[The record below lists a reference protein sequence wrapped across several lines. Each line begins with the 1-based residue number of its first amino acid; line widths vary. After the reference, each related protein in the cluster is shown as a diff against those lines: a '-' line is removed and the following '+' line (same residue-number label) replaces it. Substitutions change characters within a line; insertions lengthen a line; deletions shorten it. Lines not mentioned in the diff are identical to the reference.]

1 MGTEAFWIP
10 AAMAAVSAIGQGV
23 NQQNA
28 TKRSNNAEV
37 QALTNQNQFKNQAN
51 SLVNQQTRNIATS
64 DPNALKNQEE
74 SAMVNTL
81 RQNVGGSTGT
91 ASKSPTNFGAP
102 TSALGPTPSGSS
114 RYNADKAAAGTQVQN
129 YGNTIAGQESA
140 LDSAIRQRQNEGL
153 QMQTLGANLNN
164 LNAQSMAQGFVDQL
178 RARAV
183 GTPNPWVTMFTQGLG
198 GAASGM
204 SKNGW
209 FTGGGG
215 SNPLLGNGSIGGGM
229 PGDASLIPAPSWG
242 ANLTI
247 PQG

>member
-1 MGTEAFWIP
+1 MGTEAFWVP
-10 AAMAAVSAIGQGV
+10 AAIAAVSAIGQGV

-37 QALTNQNQFKNQAN
+37 QALANQQGFKNQAN

-153 QMQTLGANLNN
+153 QMQTLGANLNT

-178 RARAV
+178 RAKAA
-183 GTPNPWVTMFTQGLG
+183 GTTNPWVTMFTQGLG
-198 GAASGM
+198 GLAGNM

-209 FTGGGG
+209 GVPSGSDISPVQISPNAQKIYPALSPNYFTGG
-215 SNPLLGNGSIGGGM
+215 P
-229 PGDASLIPAPSWG
+229 
-242 ANLTI
+242 
-247 PQG
+247 

>member
-1 MGTEAFWIP
+1 MGTEAFWVP
-10 AAMAAVSAIGQGV
+10 AAIAAVSAIGQGV

-129 YGNTIAGQESA
+129 YGNTIAA
-140 LDSAIRQRQNEGL
+140 K
-153 QMQTLGANLNN
+153 
-164 LNAQSMAQGFVDQL
+164 
-178 RARAV
+178 RA
-183 GTPNPWVTMFTQGLG
+183 P
-198 GAASGM
+198 
-204 SKNGW
+204 
-209 FTGGGG
+209 
-215 SNPLLGNGSIGGGM
+215 
-229 PGDASLIPAPSWG
+229 
-242 ANLTI
+242 
-247 PQG
+247 

>member
-37 QALTNQNQFKNQAN
+37 QALTNQQGFKNQAN

-114 RYNADKAAAGTQVQN
+114 RYSADKAAAGTQVQN

-164 LNAQSMAQGFVDQL
+164 INAQSMAQGFVDQL
-178 RARAV
+178 RAKAA
-183 GTPNPWVTMFTQGLG
+183 GTVNPWVSMFTQGLG
-198 GAASGM
+198 GLAGGM

-209 FTGGGG
+209 FSGAPATPLGGAGSANSAANFAGALTG
-215 SNPLLGNGSIGGGM
+215 
-229 PGDASLIPAPSWG
+229 D
-242 ANLTI
+242 
-247 PQG
+247 

>member
-10 AAMAAVSAIGQGV
+10 AAIAAVSAIGQGV

-114 RYNADKAAAGTQVQN
+114 RYKTGSAAAGTEVQN

-153 QMQTLGANLNN
+153 QMQTLGANLNT

-183 GTPNPWVTMFTQGLG
+183 GTPNPWVTVASQGLG
-198 GAASGM
+198 AFASGM
-204 SKNGW
+204 AKNGW
-209 FTGGGG
+209 FVNTPSLSESDLYPSQGLVQAPEL
-215 SNPLLGNGSIGGGM
+215 SSPM
-229 PGDASLIPAPSWG
+229 PPAPS
-242 ANLTI
+242 N
-247 PQG
+247 PVY